1 MPVYLNSR
9 IPHQSW
15 LWGNLD
21 YMGNK
26 YHRHYQAHDDWYHD
40 RKNKTLYDKSGS
52 VWEHST
58 EMSYG
63 CTLKPT
69 MVPWGCQREI
79 KKYNDCSDSKGEGEC
94 FNEKISIMEVCPDFV
109 LEALRE
115 RKKWYL
121 RARVIDN
128 STYRRAM
135 EVSPYNVGRSV
146 TDLIP
151 RSWNYG
157 TKHNLRPDS
166 YWSDDNL
173 SPTRSACLS
182 V

>member
-1 MPVYLNSR
+1 
-9 IPHQSW
+9 
-15 LWGNLD
+15 
-21 YMGNK
+21 
-26 YHRHYQAHDDWYHD
+26 
-40 RKNKTLYDKSGS
+40 
-52 VWEHST
+52 
-58 EMSYG
+58 
-63 CTLKPT
+63 
-69 MVPWGCQREI
+69 
-79 KKYNDCSDSKGEGEC
+79 
-94 FNEKISIMEVCPDFV
+94 MEVCPDFV

-151 RSWNYG
+151 RSWGYG

-166 YWSDDNL
+166 YWSDDRYN
-173 SPTRSACLS
+173 PTVYRHAFRKDNVNFPDMEYKDLFGGNWGEQAKKEKERHTLQFWSGRSKAMKEYQQS
-182 V
+182 NAKSEEKPKEEQSHH